1 MDKDGSN
8 LRRLTKTEGRNRES
22 DDPAWSPDGEQIVFG
37 SNRGGI
43 SEIYVMRSDGS
54 ELRQLTQAPNSLS
67 AGMPAWSPDGK
78 SILFASARGPSSAN
92 WYDVV
97 DIYVIDADGSNLQ
110 RLTHTGDNGSPF
122 WSPDGKRIVFSSH
135 RSGDSTDW
143 RDNRE
148 IYVMNADGS
157 NVQRLT
163 FNAVWDSHPRW

>member
-1 MDKDGSN
+1 MDSAGSKV
-8 LRRLTKTEGRNRES
+8 RRLTLTEGSGKDSE
-22 DDPAWSPDGEQIVFG
+22 DPVWSPDGDRIVFN
-37 SNRGGI
+37 SDRDGI
-43 SEIYVMRSDGS
+43 WEIYVMRSDGS
-54 ELRQLTQAPNSLS
+54 DLQRLTHAPRSLS
-67 AGMPAWSPDGK
+67 TGMPAWSPDGK

-110 RLTHTGDNGSPF
+110 RLTHTGDNGSPI
-122 WSPDGKRIVFSSH
+122 WSPDGKRIAFSSH

-148 IYVMNADGS
+148 IYVMKADGS

-163 FNAVWDSHPRW
+163 FNEVWDSHPRW